1 MDNIEY
7 GMPYGIQRPHI
18 IISVDTKGW
27 RNMVVEYF
35 IIYPTNIVG
44 FHLYQQIFFKNR
56 ILLARIKFRIFHPQ
70 AFYILLKSI
79 NNFSTQ
85 VNLIIN

>member
-7 GMPYGIQRPHI
+7 RMPYGIQRPQI
-18 IISVDTKGW
+18 IISVGAKGW

-44 FHLYQQIFFKNR
+44 FHLYQQFFFKNR
-56 ILLARIKFRIFHPQ
+56 NLLTKIKIPDISSSGFLYTFEIH
-70 AFYILLKSI
+70 K
-79 NNFSTQ
+79 
-85 VNLIIN
+85 